1 MLYYLA
7 YGSNLHP
14 QRLLQ
19 RVPSAEVIGTVEMT
33 GCTLSFSKRS
43 KYGSGKCT
51 IRLPDSPAETDA
63 PVALRARSHT
73 AEPCMYGVLYRFHPS
88 HKRALERAEG
98 TDGYQEL
105 LVSCTVDNQPYQAFV
120 YIARA
125 SHLDASL
132 KPYRWYKDFVVEGA
146 RYHRF
151 PAEYLAWLQ
160 AVEAIP
166 DTDPA
171 RAANE
176 EALLLKL
183 KTYSI
188 AHGRA

>member
-19 RVPSAEVIGTVEMT
+19 RVPSAEVIGTVQMT

-43 KYGSGKCT
+43 KDGSGKCT
-51 IRLPDSPAETDA
+51 IRLPNLPAETDA
-63 PVALRARSHT
+63 PAALCAQSHA

-98 TDGYQEL
+98 TDGYQEQF
-105 LVSCTVDNQPYQAFV
+105 VSCAVENQQYQAFV

-132 KPYRWYKDFVVEGA
+132 KPYHWYRDFVVEGA
-146 RYHRF
+146 KYHRF
-151 PAEYLAWLQ
+151 SAEYLTWLQ
-160 AVEAIP
+160 AEEALP

-171 RAANE
+171 RAATE
-176 EALLLKL
+176 VALLLKL
-183 KTYSI
+183 RTYSI